1 MKSSWI
7 AIRRSDVYDD
17 VRVIVKG
24 NRTGITGKRS
34 AIDKNPHVL
43 AACYGM
49 TSRPARGE
57 ILSPNVEEV
66 CKSQGVFTRG
76 LIMDETGCIMRMEP
90 VHAPATGINT
100 NLCGHDN
107 RRAMI
112 VHAQRRVDMV
122 LRHDAFA
129 ADSADRW
136 RSRSRRGR
144 LAWRRMAIPQS
155 VQNNDEPYEQQ

>member
-7 AIRRSDVYDD
+7 AIRGSDVYDD
-17 VRVIVKG
+17 VSVIVKG
-24 NRTGITGKRS
+24 NRTGIARKRPT
-34 AIDKNPHVL
+34 IDKNPYVR
-43 AACYGM
+43 AACYRM

-57 ILSPNVEEV
+57 ILFPNMEEV
-66 CKSQGVFTRG
+66 CKSQGVFARG
-76 LIMDETGCIMRMEP
+76 FIMDETGCIMCMEP

-100 NLCGHDN
+100 DLCGHDN

-112 VHAQRRVDMV
+112 VHAQRRVNMV

-129 ADSADRW
+129 ANSADRW

-144 LAWRRMAIPQS
+144 LA
-155 VQNNDEPYEQQ
+155 